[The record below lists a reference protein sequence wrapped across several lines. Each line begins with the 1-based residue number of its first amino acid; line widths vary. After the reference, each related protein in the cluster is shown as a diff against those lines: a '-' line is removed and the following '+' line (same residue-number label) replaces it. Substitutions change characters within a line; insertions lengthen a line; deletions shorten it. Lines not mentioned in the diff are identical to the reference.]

1 VAAKKRA
8 QCCGKN
14 PIKAPFRRHD
24 GYYGLAQVVAAM
36 AWQRL
41 SRSDFGLIAVEL

>member
-1 VAAKKRA
+1 V
-8 QCCGKN
+8 
-14 PIKAPFRRHD
+14 PFRRHD

-41 SRSDFGLIAVEL
+41 SRSDFGLIAVEP